1 MLSVF
6 MELGRR
12 CPTYEEKHPQIPT
25 EKSERFE
32 RLCYR
37 ALAECAIS
45 ESKASE
51 LLEISIHD
59 INNRMDNPV
68 GSRALVT
75 AEL

>member
-1 MLSVF
+1 MAQPTPR
-6 MELGRR
+6 GRA
-12 CPTYEEKHPQIPT
+12 PPIPT

-37 ALAECAIS
+37 ALVEGATS

-75 AEL
+75 AEV